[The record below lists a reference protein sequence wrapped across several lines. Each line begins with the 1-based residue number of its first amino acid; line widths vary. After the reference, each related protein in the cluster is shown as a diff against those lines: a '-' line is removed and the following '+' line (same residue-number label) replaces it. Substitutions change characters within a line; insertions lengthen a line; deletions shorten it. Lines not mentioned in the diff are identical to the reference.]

1 LASLGLRKKKILVIG
16 LRMASFGFQIG
27 FESKREVYLVKRVAK
42 YSRRGDVGDG
52 VRQVEGE
59 TVV

>member
-27 FESKREVYLVKRVAK
+27 FESKREVYLVKRVA
-42 YSRRGDVGDG
+42 YVDG
-52 VRQVEGE
+52 GRNR
-59 TVV
+59 